1 MLARYHRQITHEA
14 LGMELSSRALDVVI
28 AANLGQ
34 DCLQG
39 LIGHPEY
46 HFDNSQFSTGQ
57 AYVDSQR
64 WSVRQHLAHSE
75 DSMFAWQA
83 FGRLS
88 HAVQDFYAHSN
99 YVALWLQQ
107 LASHLQSQELDVF
120 YEQIESLDP
129 LVLDSS
135 ELCSGRIYYPW
146 DALGFI
152 PILELVMLRWQPSDS
167 HTCMNLDRPER
178 SPLFPY
184 AMVAAR
190 KRTQVEFHRIV
201 NDIPLELVARFTSR
215 DPEKPTS

>member
-1 MLARYHRQITHEA
+1 MLTRYHRQITLEA
-14 LGMELSSRALDVVI
+14 LGMELSSRALDIII

-34 DCLQG
+34 DCLLG

-46 HFDNSQFSTGQ
+46 HFDDSQFSAGK

-64 WSVRQHLAHSE
+64 WSVRQHLAQGE
-75 DSMFAWQA
+75 DSMCAWQA

-99 YVALWLQQ
+99 YVALWLRQ
-107 LASHLQSQELDVF
+107 LASHSQSQQLDAS
-120 YEQIESLDP
+120 YEQIEPLDP
-129 LVLDSS
+129 LILDSS

-152 PILELVMLRWQPSDS
+152 PILEPVMLRWLPSDS

-178 SPLFPY
+178 GPLFPY
-184 AMVAAR
+184 AIVAAR

-201 NDIPLELVARFTSR
+201 NDLPPEHVICFTGR